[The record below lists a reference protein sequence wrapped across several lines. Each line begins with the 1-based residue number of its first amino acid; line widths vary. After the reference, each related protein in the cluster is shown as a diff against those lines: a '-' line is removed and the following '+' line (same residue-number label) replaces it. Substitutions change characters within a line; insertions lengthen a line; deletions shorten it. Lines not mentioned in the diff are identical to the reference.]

1 MSREQQVRQ
10 RLLAV
15 AQVLQDSG
23 LWQSHAPDTQAFNS
37 NEPFCVDTMLPLE
50 WLQWVLLPRMQA
62 LLDSQAPLPQNFSIT
77 PYYEEALD
85 SETPGRLLLLCELQA
100 LDALFTDHSA

>member
-10 RLLAV
+10 QLLAV
-15 AQVLQDSG
+15 AQVMQDNG
-23 LWQSHAPDTQAFNS
+23 LWQSHAPDTEAFNS

-62 LLDSQAPLPQNFSIT
+62 LLDSGASLPKNFDIT

-85 SETPGRLLLLCELQA
+85 AGTSGRLPLLSKLKA
-100 LDALFTDHSA
+100 LDDLFRDNPA